1 MSEDTTEALDTSS
14 QPSDGTK
21 HSQLTHNT
29 SPEINN
35 LTLETEAGSNL
46 DKDLKEHLEVFTEE
60 SGKENEFIGKGPED
74 TRGSEKTAEKQLH
87 YSYNADLILKSIYQ
101 ETDVSVNPSSV
112 MLLTNGFISHFL
124 PPLLKAQSS
133 INQIRSS
140 QSVLLETVQQESSKF
155 IDCQAFTDL
164 KDTMTKAKQYHNKLL
179 KLRREMTDLHE
190 KSKRLKK
197 RALKLQQQRQ
207 KEELTRAHNLEKELE
222 KERMLTAR
230 VASTQD

>member
-1 MSEDTTEALDTSS
+1 MTF
-14 QPSDGTK
+14 
-21 HSQLTHNT
+21 N
-29 SPEINN
+29 PE
-35 LTLETEAGSNL
+35 
-46 DKDLKEHLEVFTEE
+46 
-60 SGKENEFIGKGPED
+60 ENHKLCQQYWRTGLQD
-74 TRGSEKTAEKQLH
+74 
-87 YSYNADLILKSIYQ
+87 YSRDNA
-101 ETDVSVNPSSV
+101 DVSVNPSSV